1 MTFKDQFEKQIEE
14 QERVSKERRSVPPP
28 SAQATSTAAAPSK
41 FRNTNSKPDQ
51 QSIIKSVEYE
61 YETNT
66 LFVLFHNGRI
76 YSYAKVPVETFDA
89 LCKSSSVVQFF
100 NNRVRDNFTLT
111 QVE

>member
-1 MTFKDQFEKQIEE
+1 M
-14 QERVSKERRSVPPP
+14 SKERRSVPPP
-28 SAQATSTAAAPSK
+28 PAAQHNSSAAAPSK

-76 YSYAKVPVETFDA
+76 YSYAQVPVETFDA